1 MQKSSIFG
9 DLIFSK
15 IALMSSKM
23 GQYGI
28 FQYFL
33 ENSDHLQSGKNKKY
47 DLVILI
53 GHMVDP

>member
-1 MQKSSIFG
+1 
-9 DLIFSK
+9 
-15 IALMSSKM
+15 MSSKM

-53 GHMVDP
+53 GHLVDTQSRPL